1 MKTLEQ
7 LRFDNTYARL
17 PDEFHARQ
25 QTDPLSGQFLA
36 SANEAACHLIGLDPA
51 ETRRTDFVDI
61 ISGRRPLDGYEPL
74 AMCYSGHQFGS
85 YVPRLGDGRA
95 ILLGQLVTDE
105 GDKWDLQLKGA
116 GQTPYSRDGDGRA
129 VLRSTIREYLCS
141 EAMHGLGI
149 PTTRA
154 LCMVGSS
161 EEVYREKI
169 ETGAM
174 LLRLAPSHVRF
185 GTFEYFYYTNQ
196 HAQLKLL
203 ADYVIEQ
210 HYPDLRHEVNPY
222 LQLLRHAISS
232 TALLIA
238 RWQAVGFSHGVMN
251 TDNMSIHGI
260 TLDYGPYGFLDQYQP
275 DFICN
280 HSDHQGRYAF
290 NRQPDI
296 GAFNL
301 SCLAQALL
309 PLLHEEPQAAAELA
323 LAELEQY
330 QHHFVG
336 HYAELMRA
344 RLGLQ
349 EQHQNDKELC
359 DGLLQLMQQDRV
371 DYTILFRALSE
382 VDGAHVRDQFLQ
394 REAFDQ
400 WQHQYRQRL
409 FSEGGDAESRS
420 VRMKQVNPRYILRNY
435 MAEFA
440 IQRATEEGDFSEV
453 EQLLKLLQH
462 PFDEQPENSAYA
474 GYPPAWAQQIEV
486 SCSS

>member
-7 LRFDNTYARL
+7 LRFNNSYARL
-17 PDEFHARQ
+17 PDEFHTRL
-25 QTDPLSGQFLA
+25 QTAPLSGQFLV
-36 SANEAACHLIGLDPA
+36 SVNEMACRLIGLDPA
-51 ETRRTDFVDI
+51 ESRRTDFVDI
-61 ISGRRPLDGYEPL
+61 ITGKQPLAGYEPL

-116 GQTPYSRDGDGRA
+116 GRTPYSRDGDGRA

-149 PTTRA
+149 PTTRS
-154 LCMVGSS
+154 LCMIGSS
-161 EEVYREKI
+161 EEVYRENI

-174 LLRLAPSHVRF
+174 LLRMAPSHIRF

-196 HAQLKLL
+196 HEQLRVL
-203 ADYVIEQ
+203 ADYVIGE
-210 HYPDLRHEVNPY
+210 HYADLQQEKNPC
-222 LQLLRHAISS
+222 LQLLRHAVRS
-232 TALLIA
+232 TAILIA
-238 RWQAVGFSHGVMN
+238 EWQAVGFSHGVMN

-260 TLDYGPYGFLDQYQP
+260 TIDYGPYGFLDQYRP

-280 HSDHQGRYAF
+280 HSDHRGRYAF

-309 PLLHEEPQAAAELA
+309 PLIDEEPQAAAELA
-323 LAELEQY
+323 LEELNHY
-330 QHHFVG
+330 QHHFVE
-336 HYAELMRA
+336 HYAGLMRA
-344 RLGLQ
+344 KLGLQ
-349 EQHQNDKELC
+349 ERRHNDRELC
-359 DGLLQLMQQDRV
+359 DGLLQLMQEDRV
-371 DYTILFRALSE
+371 DYTILFRSLSE
-382 VDGAHVRDQFLQ
+382 VDSVAVRDQFLQ

-400 WQHQYRQRL
+400 WHHQYRQRL

-420 VRMKQVNPRYILRNY
+420 VRMKGVNPRYILRNY
-435 MAEFA
+435 MAESA
-440 IQRATEEGDFSEV
+440 IRKATENRDYSEIDR
-453 EQLLKLLQH
+453 LLTLLQR
-462 PFDEQPENSAYA
+462 PYDEQPENREYA
-474 GYPPAWAQQIEV
+474 GYPPAWAQHIEV